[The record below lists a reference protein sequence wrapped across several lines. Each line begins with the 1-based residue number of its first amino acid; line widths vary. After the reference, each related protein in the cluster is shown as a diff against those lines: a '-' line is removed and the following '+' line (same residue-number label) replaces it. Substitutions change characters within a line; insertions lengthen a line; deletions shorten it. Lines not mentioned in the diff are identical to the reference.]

1 MCSCLLMLRSCSVKQ
16 TSPEQEGSRL
26 GRTNGNNKSKKRST
40 KRQKDT
46 RQEGKACMQGMIRLP
61 LLISTG
67 MGMDESCRLP
77 GALESHHWITVL
89 VRWEVRR
96 SMIRGRGSTRTCPK
110 ELKDSLSTPRSDLA
124 SWIVFESWI
133 LVLRLS
139 LNSIHSNHSIRSIRS
154 ITDKPPNYSDNG
166 VVDDLI
172 LQRMGSAAVRS

>member
-61 LLISTG
+61 LLISTSTG
-67 MGMDESCRLP
+67 TSMGMDESCRLP

-96 SMIRGRGSTRTCPK
+96 SMIRRKYSYVPK
-110 ELKDSLSTPRSDLA
+110 RIERFSLY
-124 SWIVFESWI
+124 
-133 LVLRLS
+133 
-139 LNSIHSNHSIRSIRS
+139 
-154 ITDKPPNYSDNG
+154 PP
-166 VVDDLI
+166 
-172 LQRMGSAAVRS
+172 